1 MGLCNKRTP
10 NKRQGLY
17 MKVFALN
24 PTPPK
29 RAKGKKMAKKKA
41 TTRRRRK
48 KAPAKRAAT
57 KAAPKRRRRRRAS
70 TASAAAPKRRRRSA
84 SSAKPKR
91 RRTRRRSNPS
101 VKGFSDGLALSG
113 FGALGILASALGGFG
128 GQALAGFAPGNIGVF
143 LTNPLAGSSSS
154 DVMGSAWSPAQYIG
168 ATLAAWQAPKLL
180 PRRTK
185 PAHVMAFRVG
195 SAVLPGA
202 KALWTEVFPRVLP
215 ATIRNMLPS
224 ALGATVGYDAN
235 GQAWLKQGNS
245 YVAMQGMGSMLY
257 EAGPLDGMGEL
268 VASGPYDSAGW
279 LHSGSTQNVAPE
291 NTEEEGMAGF

>member
-1 MGLCNKRTP
+1 
-10 NKRQGLY
+10 

-57 KAAPKRRRRRRAS
+57 KAAPKRRRRRRA
-70 TASAAAPKRRRRSA
+70 TAKSAAPKRRRRSA

-268 VASGPYDSAGW
+268 VATGPYDSAGW
-279 LHSGSTQNVAPE
+279 LHSGATQNVAPE

>member
-1 MGLCNKRTP
+1 
-10 NKRQGLY
+10 
-17 MKVFALN
+17 
-24 PTPPK
+24 
-29 RAKGKKMAKKKA
+29 MAKKKA

-48 KAPAKRAAT
+48 KAPAKRAAPKT
-57 KAAPKRRRRRRAS
+57 APKRRRRRRS
-70 TASAAAPKRRRRSA
+70 TAKASASAPRRKRRRA
-84 SSAKPKR
+84 SSSAPKR
-91 RRTRRRSNPS
+91 RRTRRRKNPS

-143 LTNPLAGSSSS
+143 LTNPMAGSSSS

-215 ATIRNMLPS
+215 AQIRNMLPS
-224 ALGATVGYDAN
+224 ALGATVGYDSQ
-235 GQAWLKQGNS
+235 GQAWLRQGNG

-257 EAGPLDGMGEL
+257 ESGPLDGMGEL
-268 VASGPYDSAGW
+268 VATGPYDSAGW
-279 LHSGSTQNVAPE
+279 LHSGATANVAPE

>member
-1 MGLCNKRTP
+1 
-10 NKRQGLY
+10 

-24 PTPPK
+24 PTAPK
-29 RAKGKKMAKKKA
+29 GAKRKKMAKKKA

-57 KAAPKRRRRRRAS
+57 KAAPKRRRRRS
-70 TASAAAPKRRRRSA
+70 TAKASAAPRRKRRRA
-84 SSAKPKR
+84 SSSAPKR
-91 RRTRRRSNPS
+91 RRTRRRKNPS

-143 LTNPLAGSSSS
+143 LTNPMAGSSSS

-215 ATIRNMLPS
+215 AQIRNMLPS
-224 ALGATVGYDAN
+224 ALGATVGYDSQ
-235 GQAWLKQGNS
+235 GQAWLQQGNG

-257 EAGPLDGMGEL
+257 EASPMDGMGEL
-268 VASGPYDSAGW
+268 VGTGPYDSAGW
-279 LHSGSTQNVAPE
+279 LTQGPGGSANIASDP
-291 NTEEEGMAGF
+291 NEEGMAGF